1 MYCLETDSLTPSPK
15 PAVRT
20 FVINPD
26 SLIATPYDITNKE
39 DSEISIEDT
48 DCIPHSPL
56 CSPAAAP
63 KITIPRQ
70 VFKQLHDR
78 PIPQIT
84 AEQISNQPNPLY
96 SPPTDTTNTTSSV
109 SRTTPTNEQIASEI
123 NQDLRQLYQ
132 NLRAIFEPAPEDD
145 SSNPISQWEYD
156 SEDDWE
162 NRSDDATGQYN
173 DVPPQGDSTHPPS
186 QWVCGEHPGMGW
198 ELNDPLTTSYYRV
211 LIPDPTT
218 NRLIVAPFISYAIQ
232 HSKAEFQAT
241 YGKGYPIH
249 NCVLQPL
256 PMDYLCPPLTPDQL
270 AILDSRAP
278 FAEAVNKVINQQFP
292 LHISAAIK
300 QYQHL

>member
-1 MYCLETDSLTPSPK
+1 MFSTLPINHVNTSSTAATTRSDDGMSISTLSCMYCLETDSLAPSPK

-48 DCIPHSPL
+48 DCIPHSPP

-63 KITIPRQ
+63 KITIPRET
-70 VFKQLHDR
+70 FRELHTR

-84 AEQISNQPNPLY
+84 AEQISDQPNPLY
-96 SPPTDTTNTTSSV
+96 SPPTNTTNTTFSV

-132 NLRAIFEPAPEDD
+132 NLHTVFEPASQDD

-162 NRSDDATGQYN
+162 NRSDDATGQYD

-186 QWVCGEHPGMGW
+186 QWVCGEHPGMG
-198 ELNDPLTTSYYRV
+198 
-211 LIPDPTT
+211 
-218 NRLIVAPFISYAIQ
+218 
-232 HSKAEFQAT
+232 
-241 YGKGYPIH
+241 
-249 NCVLQPL
+249 
-256 PMDYLCPPLTPDQL
+256 
-270 AILDSRAP
+270 
-278 FAEAVNKVINQQFP
+278 
-292 LHISAAIK
+292 
-300 QYQHL
+300 